1 MWGSGGQEG
10 IIFLCLFRRRNKK
23 KNIPH
28 VGFNKINYT
37 NNNKLFK
44 GINNGSDFYFVHSY
58 RMLPEQLNKNISIT
72 NYGINF
78 LSYFNIDNIY
88 ATQFH
93 PEKSQSTGLKLLN
106 NFLKLT

>member
-1 MWGSGGQEG
+1 
-10 IIFLCLFRRRNKK
+10 
-23 KNIPH
+23 
-28 VGFNKINYT
+28 
-37 NNNKLFK
+37 
-44 GINNGSDFYFVHSY
+44 
-58 RMLPEQLNKNISIT
+58 MLPEQLNKNISIT